1 MAGLVVLDAGA
12 LIALMNTKDAHYDWA
27 RSVFVDTIES
37 ELVMSTLSY
46 AETLV
51 YPARTNR
58 VAEFE
63 EGVSGLEI
71 EIHDLP
77 AKAASEFASL
87 RAATSLR
94 MPDVAVLQLALSLGA
109 EIATTDKALAAA
121 ARQRSI
127 GVFQPQ

>member
-1 MAGLVVLDAGA
+1 MAGIVVLDAGA
-12 LIALMNTKDAHYDWA
+12 LIALMNTRDPHHDWA

-37 ELVMSTLSY
+37 ELVMSALSY

-63 EGVSGLEI
+63 QAVAGLEI
-71 EIHDLP
+71 KIYDLP
-77 AKAASEFASL
+77 AKAAIALASL

-94 MPDVAVLQLALSLGA
+94 MPDAAVLQLALELGA
-109 EIATTDKALAAA
+109 VIATPDKTLAAA
-121 ARQRSI
+121 ARKRSI
-127 GVFQPQ
+127 GVFQPE